1 MIKKKIKKKD
11 NIINFPTKLSQI
23 EKEIEAIVFAAAEP
37 LDIETIENK
46 ISKKTDVEKV
56 LIKLQSEYSD
66 RGINLVCI
74 SKKWSFRTSP
84 NLSNLM
90 TQEKTVEKKLS
101 RAAIETLAIIVY
113 HQPITKA
120 EIESIRGVNI
130 GQGIFDQ
137 LMEFGWIA
145 PGGRKEV
152 PGRPILWETTDDFL
166 LHFGLGTL
174 DNLPGIEE
182 MKSSGL
188 LNDNFASMNIQEL
201 TDDLEKDEAFVDE
214 ENNEDENLDDFTQ
227 SQLTQDNDS

>member
-1 MIKKKIKKKD
+1 MSETSQKIEALIFASSKP
-11 NIINFPTKLSQI
+11 IS
-23 EKEIEAIVFAAAEP
+23 EKEIQKR
-37 LDIETIENK
+37 LDLHED
-46 ISKKTDVEKV
+46 ISEVMSNLEDAY
-56 LIKLQSEYSD
+56 QH
-66 RGINLVCI
+66 RGINLKKI
-74 SKKWSFRTSP
+74 SKGWIFLTNTEVSDIFHEKREVQKR
-84 NLSNLM
+84 LSK
-90 TQEKTVEKKLS
+90 Q
-101 RAAIETLAIIVY
+101 AIETLAIVVY

-137 LMEFGWIA
+137 LMELGWIA

-152 PGRPILWETTDDFL
+152 PGRPILWGTTDDFL

-201 TDDLEKDEAFVDE
+201 TDDLDKDEAFVEDE
-214 ENNEDENLDDFTQ
+214 SDESENLDDFTQ
-227 SQLTQDNDS
+227 SKLTQNNDT

>member
-1 MIKKKIKKKD
+1 MSETSQKIEALIFASSKP
-11 NIINFPTKLSQI
+11 IS
-23 EKEIEAIVFAAAEP
+23 EKEIQKR
-37 LDIETIENK
+37 LDIHED
-46 ISKKTDVEKV
+46 ISEVMINLEEAY
-56 LIKLQSEYSD
+56 QH
-66 RGINLVCI
+66 RGINLKKI
-74 SKKWSFRTSP
+74 SRGWIFLTNTEVSDIFHEKREVQKR
-84 NLSNLM
+84 LSK
-90 TQEKTVEKKLS
+90 Q
-101 RAAIETLAIIVY
+101 AIETLAIIVY
-113 HQPITKA
+113 HQPITKS

-137 LMEFGWIA
+137 LMELGWIA

-201 TDDLEKDEAFVDE
+201 TDELENDEAFVDE
-214 ENNEDENLDDFTQ
+214 ENYEDENLDDFTQ
-227 SQLTQDNDS
+227 SQLTQDNDT

>member
-1 MIKKKIKKKD
+1 MSETSQKIEALIFASSKP
-11 NIINFPTKLSQI
+11 IS
-23 EKEIEAIVFAAAEP
+23 EKEIQKRLDLHEDISEVMSNLEEAY
-37 LDIETIENK
+37 
-46 ISKKTDVEKV
+46 
-56 LIKLQSEYSD
+56 QH
-66 RGINLVCI
+66 RGINLKKI
-74 SKKWSFRTSP
+74 SRGWIFLTNTEVSDIFHEKREVQKR
-84 NLSNLM
+84 LSK
-90 TQEKTVEKKLS
+90 Q
-101 RAAIETLAIIVY
+101 AIETLAIIVY

-120 EIESIRGVNI
+120 KIESIRGVNI

-137 LMEFGWIA
+137 LMELGWIA

-214 ENNEDENLDDFTQ
+214 EDNEDENLDDFTQ
-227 SQLTQDNDS
+227 SQLTQEENDT

>member
-1 MIKKKIKKKD
+1 MSETSQKIEALIFASSKP
-11 NIINFPTKLSQI
+11 IS
-23 EKEIEAIVFAAAEP
+23 EKEIQKR
-37 LDIETIENK
+37 LDLHED
-46 ISKKTDVEKV
+46 ISEVMSNLEDAY
-56 LIKLQSEYSD
+56 QH
-66 RGINLVCI
+66 RGINLKKI
-74 SKKWSFRTSP
+74 SKGWIFLTNTEVSDIFHEKREVQKR
-84 NLSNLM
+84 LSK
-90 TQEKTVEKKLS
+90 Q
-101 RAAIETLAIIVY
+101 AIETLAIVVY

-137 LMEFGWIA
+137 LMELGWIA

-152 PGRPILWETTDDFL
+152 PGRPILWGTTDDFL

-201 TDDLEKDEAFVDE
+201 TDDLDKDEAFVDE
-214 ENNEDENLDDFTQ
+214 RNEEENLDDFSR
-227 SQLTQDNDS
+227 SQLTEDNDT

>member
-1 MIKKKIKKKD
+1 MSETSQKIEALIFASSKP
-11 NIINFPTKLSQI
+11 IS
-23 EKEIEAIVFAAAEP
+23 EKEIQKRLDLHEDISEVMSNLEEAY
-37 LDIETIENK
+37 
-46 ISKKTDVEKV
+46 
-56 LIKLQSEYSD
+56 QH
-66 RGINLVCI
+66 RGINLKKI
-74 SKKWSFRTSP
+74 SRGWIFLTNTEVSEIFHEKREVQKR
-84 NLSNLM
+84 LSK
-90 TQEKTVEKKLS
+90 Q
-101 RAAIETLAIIVY
+101 AIETLAIIVY

-137 LMEFGWIA
+137 LMELGWIA

-227 SQLTQDNDS
+227 SQLTQENDT

>member
-1 MIKKKIKKKD
+1 MSETSQKIEALIFASSKP
-11 NIINFPTKLSQI
+11 IS
-23 EKEIEAIVFAAAEP
+23 EKEIQKR
-37 LDIETIENK
+37 LDLHED
-46 ISKKTDVEKV
+46 ISEVMSNLEDAY
-56 LIKLQSEYSD
+56 QH
-66 RGINLVCI
+66 RGINLKKI
-74 SKKWSFRTSP
+74 SKGWIFLTNTEVSDIFHEKREVQKR
-84 NLSNLM
+84 LSK
-90 TQEKTVEKKLS
+90 Q
-101 RAAIETLAIIVY
+101 AIETLAIVVY

-137 LMEFGWIA
+137 LMELGLIA

-152 PGRPILWETTDDFL
+152 PGRPILWGTTDDFL

-201 TDDLEKDEAFVDE
+201 TDYLDKDEAFVEDE
-214 ENNEDENLDDFTQ
+214 SDESENLDDFTQ
-227 SQLTQDNDS
+227 SQLTQNNDT

>member
-1 MIKKKIKKKD
+1 MSETSQKIEALIFASSKP
-11 NIINFPTKLSQI
+11 IS
-23 EKEIEAIVFAAAEP
+23 EKEIQKR
-37 LDIETIENK
+37 LDLHED
-46 ISKKTDVEKV
+46 ISEVMSNLEDAY
-56 LIKLQSEYSD
+56 QH
-66 RGINLVCI
+66 RGINLKKI
-74 SKKWSFRTSP
+74 SKGWIFLTNTEVSDIFHEKREVQKR
-84 NLSNLM
+84 LSK
-90 TQEKTVEKKLS
+90 Q
-101 RAAIETLAIIVY
+101 AIETLAIVVY

-137 LMEFGWIA
+137 LMELGWIA

-152 PGRPILWETTDDFL
+152 PGRPILWGTTDDFL

-201 TDDLEKDEAFVDE
+201 TDDLDKDEAFVEDE
-214 ENNEDENLDDFTQ
+214 IDESENLDDFTQ
-227 SQLTQDNDS
+227 SQLTQNNDT

>member
-1 MIKKKIKKKD
+1 MSETSQKIEALIFASSKP
-11 NIINFPTKLSQI
+11 IS
-23 EKEIEAIVFAAAEP
+23 EKEIQKR
-37 LDIETIENK
+37 LDIHED
-46 ISKKTDVEKV
+46 ISEVMINLEEAY
-56 LIKLQSEYSD
+56 QH
-66 RGINLVCI
+66 RGINLKKI
-74 SKKWSFRTSP
+74 SRGWIFLTNTEVSDIFHEKREVQKR
-84 NLSNLM
+84 LSK
-90 TQEKTVEKKLS
+90 Q
-101 RAAIETLAIIVY
+101 AIETLAIIVY
-113 HQPITKA
+113 HQPITKS

-137 LMEFGWIA
+137 LMELGWIA

-201 TDDLEKDEAFVDE
+201 TDELENDEAFVDE
-214 ENNEDENLDDFTQ
+214 ENYEDENLDDFTQ

>member
-1 MIKKKIKKKD
+1 MSETSQKIEALIFASSKP
-11 NIINFPTKLSQI
+11 IS
-23 EKEIEAIVFAAAEP
+23 EKEIQKR
-37 LDIETIENK
+37 LDIHED
-46 ISKKTDVEKV
+46 ISEVMINLEEAY
-56 LIKLQSEYSD
+56 QH
-66 RGINLVCI
+66 RGINLKKI
-74 SKKWSFRTSP
+74 SRGWIFLTNTEVSDIFHEKREVQKR
-84 NLSNLM
+84 LSK
-90 TQEKTVEKKLS
+90 Q
-101 RAAIETLAIIVY
+101 AIETLAIIVY
-113 HQPITKA
+113 HQPITKS

-137 LMEFGWIA
+137 LMELGWIA

-201 TDDLEKDEAFVDE
+201 TDELENDEAFVDE

>member
-1 MIKKKIKKKD
+1 MSETSQKIEALIFASSKP
-11 NIINFPTKLSQI
+11 IS
-23 EKEIEAIVFAAAEP
+23 EKEIQKRLDLHEDISEVMSNLEEAY
-37 LDIETIENK
+37 
-46 ISKKTDVEKV
+46 
-56 LIKLQSEYSD
+56 QH
-66 RGINLVCI
+66 RGINLKKI
-74 SKKWSFRTSP
+74 SRGWIFLTNTEVSDIFHEKREVQKR
-84 NLSNLM
+84 LSK
-90 TQEKTVEKKLS
+90 Q
-101 RAAIETLAIIVY
+101 AIETLAIIVY

-137 LMEFGWIA
+137 LMELGWIA

-214 ENNEDENLDDFTQ
+214 KDNEDENLDDFTQ
-227 SQLTQDNDS
+227 SQLTQENDT

>member
-1 MIKKKIKKKD
+1 MSETSQKIEALIFASSKP
-11 NIINFPTKLSQI
+11 IS
-23 EKEIEAIVFAAAEP
+23 EKEIQKRLDLHEDISEVMSNLEEAY
-37 LDIETIENK
+37 
-46 ISKKTDVEKV
+46 
-56 LIKLQSEYSD
+56 QH
-66 RGINLVCI
+66 RGINLKKI
-74 SKKWSFRTSP
+74 SRGWIFLTNTEVSDIFHEKREVQKR
-84 NLSNLM
+84 LSK
-90 TQEKTVEKKLS
+90 Q
-101 RAAIETLAIIVY
+101 AIETLAIIVY

-137 LMEFGWIA
+137 LMELGWIA
-145 PGGRKEV
+145 SGGRKEV

-214 ENNEDENLDDFTQ
+214 EDNEDENLDDFTQ
-227 SQLTQDNDS
+227 SQLTQEENDT

>member
-1 MIKKKIKKKD
+1 MSETSQKIEALIFASSKP
-11 NIINFPTKLSQI
+11 IS
-23 EKEIEAIVFAAAEP
+23 EKEIQKRLDLHEDISEVMSNLEEAY
-37 LDIETIENK
+37 
-46 ISKKTDVEKV
+46 
-56 LIKLQSEYSD
+56 QH
-66 RGINLVCI
+66 RGINLKKI
-74 SKKWSFRTSP
+74 SRGWIFLTNTEVSDIFHEKREVQKR
-84 NLSNLM
+84 LSK
-90 TQEKTVEKKLS
+90 Q
-101 RAAIETLAIIVY
+101 AIETLAIIVY

-137 LMEFGWIA
+137 LMELGWIA

-227 SQLTQDNDS
+227 SQLTQDNDT